1 MSSPVTVDD
10 ALKGRNT
17 GFFAD
22 KGIIKVNAILML
34 SLISSYA
41 NGYDGS
47 MMNGLQSLDEWKSY
61 FNQPTASTL
70 ALLVSHYFV
79 RL

>member
-1 MSSPVTVDD
+1 MNPPVNIDS
-10 ALKGRNT
+10 ALEGRKI

-22 KGIIKVNAILML
+22 KGIIKINCILML
-34 SLISSYA
+34 TLISSYA

-61 FNQPTASTL
+61 FNNPSPSTL
-70 ALLVSHYFV
+70 AL
-79 RL
+79 

>member
-1 MSSPVTVDD
+1 MSSPNTVDG
-10 ALKGRNT
+10 ALVGRNT

-22 KGIIKVNAILML
+22 KGIIKINAILML
-34 SLISSYA
+34 ALVSSYA

-61 FNQPTASTL
+61 FHNPSPSTL
-70 ALLVSHYFV
+70 AL
-79 RL
+79 